1 MAMRPLLLFFVFA
14 ISAGPLLSADELQ
27 IDPYE
32 APSHI
37 GQNVSVS
44 GVVVALFKSKRGNVF
59 INFGGKYTNQTFT
72 GWIPAGTPHRESSLA
87 EDAPRQDG
95 QDHWRDRALPREA
108 RDQNH
113 TRSFRSSGM
122 PRLLLPAF
130 LFLCFSSAV
139 QGEVVRGVL
148 LNDDDSYIVKAARTA
163 TLYKA
168 E

>member
-1 MAMRPLLLFFVFA
+1 MSPLLLFFVFA

-37 GQNVSVS
+37 GQSVSVS
-44 GVVVALFKSKRGNVF
+44 GVVALFKSKRGKVF

-72 GWIPAGTPHRESSLA
+72 GWIPSGTPHCESSLA

-113 TRSFRSSGM
+113 LKGPDRFGVVVCHGFCSPRSCSCALARRCKAKSFG
-122 PRLLLPAF
+122 AF
-130 LFLCFSSAV
+130 S
-139 QGEVVRGVL
+139 
-148 LNDDDSYIVKAARTA
+148 
-163 TLYKA
+163 
-168 E
+168 